1 MKILRLVFIW
11 AVFSLIMQFGGLF
24 VLDKYY
30 FTNNSNVTSK
40 KVAIE
45 VPKKKTEKPV
55 DVPKEAENIRIS
67 YNGKYIAYFENDDLK
82 VMNTTTGEVETV
94 ETTGDSQVSYFIWL
108 NDRNR
113 IVMTEKEKSK
123 KGQILSLSSYDV
135 DKSEKIKMVDL
146 CEVDSNSTVEEIKS
160 STKTGVNYIKISHST
175 NRSSIYRVDIN
186 HKVTK
191 VATQVNNLG
200 NIFVVPR
207 LDRLVYD
214 DMLNR
219 GIYAT
224 QPNKKLNF
232 KQGSKTALL
241 GIDGESVVYVGE
253 VNQENKISK
262 IYYGTLDESQSL
274 WKEVALSSAVDS
286 KDVYINFKGQLLI
299 NDNLQ
304 GKIKNITLNKEYKY
318 EGNFI
323 GIYNDGVATVVNNK
337 LYKTEFK

>member
-11 AVFSLIMQFGGLF
+11 AAFSLTMQCAGLF
-24 VLDKYY
+24 LLDKYY

-40 KVAIE
+40 KVEIE
-45 VPKKKTEKPV
+45 TPKKKSEEPV
-55 DVPKEAENIRIS
+55 FIPKDAQNINVS
-67 YNGKYIAYFENDDLK
+67 YNGKYIAYFQNDNLK

-94 ETTGDSQVSYFIWL
+94 EATDGSQISYFIWL

-113 IVMTEKEKSK
+113 IVMTEKEQSK
-123 KGQILSLSSYDV
+123 KGQALSLSSYDV
-135 DKSEKIKMVDL
+135 EKREKIKIVDV
-146 CEVDSNSTVEEIKS
+146 CELDTKSTVEEIKS
-160 STKTGVNYIKISHST
+160 STKTGVNYIKIAHNT

-191 VATQVNNLG
+191 VSTQINNLG

-214 DMLNR
+214 DLLNR

-224 QPNKKLNF
+224 QPNKKVNF
-232 KQGSKTALL
+232 KQGSKTKLL

-253 VNQENKISK
+253 VNAEKTISK

-274 WKEVALSSAVDS
+274 WKEITLSSPVNS
-286 KDVYINFKGQLLI
+286 TDVFINNKGQVLI
-299 NDNLQ
+299 NDNIQ
-304 GKIKNITLNKEYKY
+304 GKIKDILSNKEYKY
-318 EGNFI
+318 EGKFI
-323 GIYNDGVATVVNNK
+323 GIYNSGVATVINDK
-337 LYKTEFK
+337 FYKTEFK